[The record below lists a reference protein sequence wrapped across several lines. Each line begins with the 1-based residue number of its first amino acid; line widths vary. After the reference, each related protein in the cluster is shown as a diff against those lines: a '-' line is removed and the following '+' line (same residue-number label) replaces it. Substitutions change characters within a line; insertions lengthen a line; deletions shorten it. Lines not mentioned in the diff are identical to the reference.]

1 MKSVNSTNFKYKIT
15 TNLHGKLYSAN
26 YKNYTTATA
35 IYTAATSKKACSQ
48 LDRNV
53 VYSQL
58 WMDTDIFNLQI

>member
-35 IYTAATSKKACSQ
+35 IYTAATSKKS
-48 LDRNV
+48 L
-53 VYSQL
+53 
-58 WMDTDIFNLQI
+58 